1 MSKAKGKQ
9 AEKGKGSPSA
19 STPSITL
26 ADISLLLDEHRA
38 ALLIRVSD
46 IYPGQHTLHYHRQ
59 RIHSLEA
66 NATEV
71 EQRLQQLEDAYSALK
86 GDNETL
92 KTKVADLEGRSR
104 RQHFRIIGLPESI
117 EGPCP
122 SAFFSQLLV
131 DTLGTEILASPPELD
146 RAHRSL
152 APKPAP
158 GGRPRP
164 VIPRFHRFQIK
175 DLVIREA
182 RRQGELNYKGHKIR
196 LYDDYSPDLLKQ
208 RAEYRSPMAELYKRG
223 YKPAFLF
230 PAKLRITLPNGDR
243 TWLMSAPE
251 AVKFVQDLN
260 IAP

>member
-9 AEKGKGSPSA
+9 AEKDKGCPAPTPSITTA

-26 ADISLLLDEHRA
+26 ADISLLLDGHRA
-38 ALLIRVSD
+38 ALTADFKSSFE
-46 IYPGQHTLHYHRQ
+46 
-59 RIHSLEA
+59 SL
-66 NATEV
+66 TST
-71 EQRLQQLEDAYSALK
+71 QLENACSALK

-104 RQHFRIIGLPESI
+104 RQNLRIIGLPESI
-117 EGPCP
+117 EGPRP

-131 DTLGTEILASPPELD
+131 DIVGTEILASPPELD

-164 VIPRFHRFQIK
+164 VILRFHHSQIK

-196 LYDDYSPDLLKQ
+196 LYDDYSPDVLKQ

-223 YKPAFLF
+223 YKPALLF

-260 IAP
+260 IAPGGEVP